1 VIETPT
7 GPRRH
12 DRHDA
17 GGRAQVDPE
26 LRGGNEMI
34 DAGAVWVQLVI
45 MLGVIAL
52 VAITI
57 GASGV
62 YLQRRRRR

>member
-1 VIETPT
+1 
-7 GPRRH
+7 
-12 DRHDA
+12 
-17 GGRAQVDPE
+17 
-26 LRGGNEMI
+26 MI